1 MEELEFTRNTYTSY
15 VPFFSGL
22 LVVEGRTQLLHLF
35 RSASS
40 LSISRKHSF
49 SSSDCHSIFLSLAPS
64 QAHSKHARDA
74 RTHTRTRTRTH
85 ARTHSLVLSH
95 ARSSSH
101 SYFRLIH
108 SRPMLCIY
116 HYTHHATHHRN
127 IIIVII

>member
-15 VPFFSGL
+15 VPFFFAAF
-22 LVVEGRTQLLHLF
+22 VVEGRTQLLHLF

-49 SSSDCHSIFLSLAPS
+49 SSSDCHSISFYPS
-64 QAHSKHARDA
+64 PPLKH
-74 RTHTRTRTRTH
+74 TNKHTQTH
-85 ARTHSLVLSH
+85 ACTHACILSRSLFTLS
-95 ARSSSH
+95 SSSH

-108 SRPMLCIY
+108 SRPMLRIY
-116 HYTHHATHHRN
+116 HHTRHATHHRN